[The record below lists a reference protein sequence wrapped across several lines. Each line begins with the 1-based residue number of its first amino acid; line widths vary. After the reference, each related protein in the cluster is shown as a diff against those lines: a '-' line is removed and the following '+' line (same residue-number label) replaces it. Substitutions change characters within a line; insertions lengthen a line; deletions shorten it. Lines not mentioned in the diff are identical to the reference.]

1 MDIAFYAP
9 LKSPNHPVPSGDRL
23 MAQMLVGALRRK
35 GHKVRIISDFRSFS
49 KDPGADA
56 WNALTANA
64 QNEVTRI
71 SALWRV
77 EPPPDLWFC
86 YHPYYKAPDLIGPQL
101 ADDFGL
107 TYVTAESSYAGKRD
121 RGPWSQW
128 QACVRA
134 GLGKAAVNI
143 CFTERD
149 RSGLHSGVPDARIA
163 MLKPFIDTE
172 RFTNGPSG
180 QTEPGVKLISV
191 AMMRDGDK
199 FNSYT
204 ILARALEQMPAEL
217 PWSLQVIG
225 DGPKADETR
234 HLFSNLAEERI
245 EWLGAKSEVDVAE
258 LLKGASIYVWPG
270 CGEAYGLAY
279 LEAQA
284 AGLPVVAQNIAGV
297 PEVVVDGVTG
307 ILTPPGD
314 IGAYCA
320 AIAHLLSDDDSRK
333 TLGTAA
339 RNFVLNQRSFERAAE
354 TLDRILTQA
363 LDLKS

>member
-9 LKSPNHPVPSGDRL
+9 LKSPDHPVPSGDRL
-23 MAQMLVGALRRK
+23 MARMLVGALRHK
-35 GHKVRIISDFRSFS
+35 GHKVRIVSDLRSFS
-49 KDPGADA
+49 RDPSADA
-56 WNALTANA
+56 WDQLNANA
-64 QNEVTRI
+64 AREVTRI
-71 SALWRV
+71 SVLWSV
-77 EPPPDLWFC
+77 EPPPNLWFC

-101 ADDFGL
+101 ADAFGL
-107 TYVTAESSYAGKRD
+107 TYVTAESSYSGKRD
-121 RGPWSQW
+121 RGPWAKW

-149 RSGLHSGVPDARIA
+149 RAGLQSGIPDARTA

-199 FNSYT
+199 FDSYT
-204 ILARALEQMPAEL
+204 MLAKALEQIPGEV

-225 DGPKADETR
+225 DGPKAFETR
-234 HLFSNLAEERI
+234 HLFSYLPEERI
-245 EWLGAKSEVDVAE
+245 DWVGAKSEADVAE
-258 LLKGASIYVWPG
+258 LLKGGSIYVWPG

-314 IGAYCA
+314 IDAYST
-320 AIAHLLSDDDSRK
+320 AIVQLMRDDDRRHRLS
-333 TLGTAA
+333 TAA
-339 RNFVLNQRSFERAAE
+339 RQFVLEQRSFERAAD
-354 TLDRILTQA
+354 TLDQILSQA
-363 LDLKS
+363 MELNS